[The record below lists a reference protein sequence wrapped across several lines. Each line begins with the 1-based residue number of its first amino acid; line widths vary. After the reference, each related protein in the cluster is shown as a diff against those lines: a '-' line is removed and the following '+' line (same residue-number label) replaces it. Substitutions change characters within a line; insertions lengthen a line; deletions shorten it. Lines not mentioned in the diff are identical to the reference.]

1 VSDPVRK
8 SAVDKL
14 DRILPPLRF
23 GGTED
28 LIGLGQF
35 ILNVMKAPDPNP
47 EMNAEV
53 IAVAVIEAFNLIE
66 EADTI

>member
-1 VSDPVRK
+1 MNQIKK

-28 LIGLGQF
+28 LIGLGQY
-35 ILNVMKAPDPNP
+35 IRNVMQNPGPDP
-47 EMNAEV
+47 ELNAE
-53 IAVAVIEAFNLIE
+53 AVAIAVIEAFSLIE